1 MLTIP
6 APSTEEQELLQ
17 TGLLLPGF
25 LKRIRL
31 LTRTGDHQLT
41 YPDIPDQRSLPNRPT
56 IVVQELIRAGVPA
69 VHQDHQSRFIQDH
82 GLPVSRL
89 TQDL

>member
-1 MLTIP
+1 MLAIP
-6 APSTEEQELLQ
+6 VQSTEEQELLQ

-31 LTRTGDHQLT
+31 LTRTGDRQPT

-56 IVVQELIRAGVPA
+56 IVAQELIRAGVA
-69 VHQDHQSRFIQDH
+69 VHPDHQSRFIHDH

-89 TQDL
+89 TQDR